1 MGPRVFFCI
10 TKVMAR
16 CKASA
21 YVHRIWDSMILYN
34 RFGFREHR
42 DEGIKV
48 LKDLH
53 IIDYEQ

>member
-1 MGPRVFFCI
+1 MF
-10 TKVMAR
+10 
-16 CKASA
+16 
-21 YVHRIWDSMILYN
+21 LYN

-42 DEGIKV
+42 DEEEIKV

>member
-1 MGPRVFFCI
+1 MF
-10 TKVMAR
+10 
-16 CKASA
+16 
-21 YVHRIWDSMILYN
+21 LYN

-42 DEGIKV
+42 DEETKV